1 MKYVWFSCSSPVLY
15 AIRQEHTSWRLL
27 LFTNIASIYKHKHTI
42 ENNLLTR
49 ECCASQIILLQ
60 SASWEVINKGI
71 LLGCYPDCKIL
82 AAHCRTP
89 WPTQVLA
96 RSGRHSR
103 RTSAHN
109 CICSTHRRQSSIQIT
124 LICRWTEEWIC
135 MLHPSHKASVKFA
148 SYFLFF
154 HSSQPLV
161 PLLNL
166 FFSYFN
172 CRLWCVHCKFAIAV
186 LSSNLACSATT
197 YNRRAVEDLLGWHW
211 TINKQPHS
219 RLSSLSSF

>member
-109 CICSTHRRQSSIQIT
+109 CICSTHRRQSWS
-124 LICRWTEEWIC
+124 
-135 MLHPSHKASVKFA
+135 K
-148 SYFLFF
+148 
-154 HSSQPLV
+154 
-161 PLLNL
+161 
-166 FFSYFN
+166 
-172 CRLWCVHCKFAIAV
+172 
-186 LSSNLACSATT
+186 
-197 YNRRAVEDLLGWHW
+197 
-211 TINKQPHS
+211 
-219 RLSSLSSF
+219 SLSSADELKNEYVCSIQTTRRPASSRRISFFFIHPNPWYLFLTFFFRISTAGSNACIANLQSLCSPVILPVAQRPTTDEPLKIC